1 MCTET
6 SHLAPEQSHVRAH
19 QIWMGDHAC
28 DARAASYGADDLPH
42 LAVEFAE
49 GERARNV
56 SFGLETRHLR
66 F

>member
-1 MCTET
+1 
-6 SHLAPEQSHVRAH
+6 
-19 QIWMGDHAC
+19 MGDHAC